1 MPYAAQYK
9 LNAHINGKLDILHS
23 KCTNNNHRVCVRAGF
38 RFIPYHTIRY
48 HPEPSHPTHTSSQDD
63 CFVDL
68 AVTSN
73 TLAFK
78 GQNWD
83 PLMCLPYVSF
93 VVGQMEI
100 VLFLPCQVTNF
111 HCLPPLIAY
120 LKQKKKPKK

>member
-1 MPYAAQYK
+1 
-9 LNAHINGKLDILHS
+9 
-23 KCTNNNHRVCVRAGF
+23 VCGRASDSSHT
-38 RFIPYHTIRY
+38 IPYHTIRY
-48 HPEPSHPTHTSSQDD
+48 HPEPFHPTHTSSQDD

-120 LKQKKKPKK
+120 LKQKKNQKNEEDTTPKTPNKK